1 MVARE
6 IPDSAVSHP
15 ASRFRQAA
23 VALAFL
29 GAYAGLEWLSF
40 IHEYKGVPITPWNP
54 GLGLLFALM
63 ILGGPVYAL
72 VLFAGVVISE
82 TLVLKTNLQ
91 WPIILGI
98 AAIIAAV
105 YGAAAW
111 LARVRFALDV
121 SLRKLRDVGV
131 LLGAGLAGALF
142 TTLLLSLLLVL
153 EPNLSWGDV
162 VIALVPL
169 LVGDTIGIAVVTPL
183 VMRAMHPHRLP
194 MLSEPLITEIILYA
208 ALIAGSLWI
217 IGAAGA
223 VNGVKLF
230 YLLFVPVVLSA
241 LRFGLDGACVALALA
256 QLGLVIVL
264 RFFAADAQT
273 FTEFQ
278 ILMLVLTATGLI
290 VGAVVTERER
300 SEEHARDA
308 ERRFKEK
315 EAEAVHAARFTL
327 VSGMASALAHEI
339 NQPMTAARAL
349 ARSAQELIRKPEADL
364 ARADTNLTN
373 MITQVDLA
381 GAIVRRMR
389 EFLRRGHPRVSTV
402 DAANVLDDALML
414 ARSEAAAKD
423 IRLVLKCE
431 NGLPPLYGDRVQ
443 LQQVVLNLVRN
454 SIDSI
459 ASAKRGGEV
468 VIAARHLFT
477 PGRVEFSVW
486 DNGPGISEDI
496 AERLFE
502 PLMTSKHEGLG
513 LGLPICTSIVEA
525 HGGKIWLHS
534 REPGTTEFRF
544 TIPTGDKRNDQ
555 R

>member
-142 TTLLLSLLLVL
+142 TTLFLSLLLVL

-194 MLSEPLITEIILYA
+194 MLSAPLITEIILYA

-223 VNGVKLF
+223 MNGVKLF

-534 REPGTTEFRF
+534 RDPGATEFRF